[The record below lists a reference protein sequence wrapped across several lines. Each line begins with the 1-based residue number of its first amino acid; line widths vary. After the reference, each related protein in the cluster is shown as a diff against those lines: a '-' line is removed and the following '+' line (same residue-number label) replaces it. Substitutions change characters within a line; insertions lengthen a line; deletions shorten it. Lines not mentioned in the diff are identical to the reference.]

1 MPVTQKSVLVCHLK
15 HAFSPKMQQSE
26 DRATKRKE
34 AIRQDIN
41 DELVT
46 YCDNLKNN
54 NDKNVNVCK
63 FFHHILTGH
72 CELFNTDL
80 TCIIK

>member
-1 MPVTQKSVLVCHLK
+1 MPLVLKCIRVRTEQLRERRL
-15 HAFSPKMQQSE
+15 S
-26 DRATKRKE
+26 TG

-46 YCDNLKNN
+46 YCDNLKKNN

-63 FFHHILTGH
+63 FFHHVLTDH

-80 TCIIK
+80 TCFIK